1 MRTAFFELEGWE
13 NKVLQENFPKDE
25 LFLSKE
31 KLEPLNVPLQK
42 DFEIICV
49 FVNSV
54 LNKDVLSQFLNLK
67 FIATRSTGFDHIDIA
82 YCKEKGIKVAY
93 VPTYGMNTVAEYA
106 FGLILNLTR
115 KIYQSIDQIKES
127 GSFSLAGMRGVDI
140 KGRTLGVIGTGRIG
154 KESIKIAKGFGMNVI
169 AFDVYPDAKAAAEMG
184 FQYVSLEDLLKNSD
198 VITIHAVYNAGSHH
212 LINENNF
219 QLIKKGAYL
228 VNTARGALIQT
239 DALIVALKKGI
250 LAGYAADVLE
260 DEGEVKDELNYLG
273 KERLK
278 TEVVQ
283 NMLWDHILMRMP
295 NVLITPH
302 NAFNTEEA
310 LQRILNTTVDNI
322 KGFETGEKFIA
333 VE

>member
-1 MRTAFFELEGWE
+1 ELEEIDFEL
-13 NKVLQENFPKDE
+13 
-25 LFLSKE
+25 
-31 KLEPLNVPLQK
+31 
-42 DFEIICV
+42 
-49 FVNSV
+49 
-54 LNKDVLSQFLNLK
+54 
-67 FIATRSTGFDHIDIA
+67 
-82 YCKEKGIKVAY
+82 
-93 VPTYGMNTVAEYA
+93 
-106 FGLILNLTR
+106 
-115 KIYQSIDQIKES
+115 
-127 GSFSLAGMRGVDI
+127 LA
-140 KGRTLGVIGTGRIG
+140 
-154 KESIKIAKGFGMNVI
+154 KIAKGFGMNVI
-169 AFDVYPDAKAAAEMG
+169 AFDVYPDAKAVAEMG
-184 FQYVSLEDLLKNSD
+184 FQYVSLEDILKNSD